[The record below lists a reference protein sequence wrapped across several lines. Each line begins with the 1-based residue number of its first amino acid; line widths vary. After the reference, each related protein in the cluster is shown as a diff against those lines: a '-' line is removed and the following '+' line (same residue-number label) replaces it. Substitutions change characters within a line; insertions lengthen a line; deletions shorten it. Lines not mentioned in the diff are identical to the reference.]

1 MNKIQVLGKQE
12 FMGIEIPVIEGGF
25 GEGQKVML
33 AKTIAEIHEVEL
45 REVNQLI
52 NNNLDEFDFGIDILD
67 LKGIIS
73 NDTYLKEKLLQCG
86 YTKQGLGSILGKD
99 GNIYLLSEQGYHAL
113 VTLMRTE
120 RAKEIRKQ
128 LRRDY
133 FQMREVV
140 NSLDQQKAMALLK
153 ATEGKTTEEK
163 LAGITTYTEIR
174 IQEEKA
180 PLITV
185 IDTAIN
191 DEGLFDIG
199 VIGKLLKPYCKE
211 MGEKKIFRFL
221 KDNGILKDK
230 PQSQKHNT
238 PYDRYNKYF
247 EMKTVPIYKFG
258 YADTY
263 IKTYFNGVG
272 LKWFLKKLVKEG
284 YIEKLDIDDIKNSY
298 KEEKIIS

>member
-1 MNKIQVLGKQE
+1 MQISK
-12 FMGIEIPVIEGGF
+12 
-25 GEGQKVML
+25 
-33 AKTIAEIHEVEL
+33 AEH
-45 REVNQLI
+45 
-52 NNNLDEFDFGIDILD
+52 
-67 LKGIIS
+67 
-73 NDTYLKEKLLQCG
+73 
-86 YTKQGLGSILGKD
+86 
-99 GNIYLLSEQGYHAL
+99 IYLLSERGY
-113 VTLMRTE
+113 
-120 RAKEIRKQ
+120 AKLIKIMDTDLAWEIHDK
-128 LRRDY
+128 LIDEY
-133 FQMREVV
+133 FTMREVI
-140 NSLDQQKAMALLK
+140 NSLDQQKAMALLQ

-163 LAGITTYTEIR
+163 LTGITTYTEIR

-238 PYDRYNKYF
+238 PYDKYNKYF